1 MSDGSEPKCG
11 NGKEHFNYTF
21 SSKKW
26 QKFYIF
32 FFDSGSHSMPGN
44 SKRGL
49 SWEVD
54 SVEPW
59 IDGMNPGGST
69 NPLDAIQ
76 ESFTRINPDTVWILT
91 DGMFNCPGS
100 GPAVR
105 KLISSLN
112 TNRLV
117 RVNTVGYHRNPANF
131 DAILGDIASDNNGTF
146 FFSKS
151 YRNGQMPTQ

>member
-1 MSDGSEPKCG
+1 
-11 NGKEHFNYTF
+11 
-21 SSKKW
+21 
-26 QKFYIF
+26 
-32 FFDSGSHSMPGN
+32 MPGN

-59 IDGMNPGGST
+59 IDGMNPGGTT

-76 ESFTRINPDTVWILT
+76 ESFTRINPDTIWILT
-91 DGMFNCPGS
+91 DGMFNCPGG

-105 KLISSLN
+105 KLISNLN

-117 RVNTVGYHRNPANF
+117 RVNTVGYHRNPANV

-151 YRNGQMPTQ
+151 YRNGKMPGQ